1 MLTIRS
7 LFLPLSILAAVAMP
21 IQANAQSAVQPRDH
35 VTALDLKS
43 IAAADN
49 RDAALRLLTAHLGLW
64 SADDP
69 ERYPYGE
76 VVAEDVVFLFPYAES
91 SDPRLPGLE
100 TALPVLRGLA
110 AAGTGWK
117 FTGITLYNT
126 LHADVFFAEYEASAF
141 VPETGRTYQGRH
153 VARITLRDGKIA
165 EYLEIWD
172 QDAKAQAFGDAQKPA
187 LRSGRS
193 TDRT

>member
-7 LFLPLSILAAVAMP
+7 LLLPLSILAAVGMP
-21 IQANAQSAVQPRDH
+21 IQANAQPAVQPHDR

-43 IAAADN
+43 TAAVAN
-49 RDAALRLLTAHLGLW
+49 GNAALQLLTAHLGLW

-76 VVAEDVVFLFPYAES
+76 VAAEDVIFLFPYAES
-91 SDPRLPGLE
+91 GNPRLPGLE
-100 TALPVLRGLA
+100 SALPVLRGLA
-110 AAGTGWK
+110 AAGTDWT
-117 FTGITLYNT
+117 FTEIRLYNT

-141 VPETGRTYQGRH
+141 VPATGRTYQGRH

-172 QDAKAQAFGDAQKPA
+172 QDAKAQAFGDVRKP
-187 LRSGRS
+187 LLQ
-193 TDRT
+193 